1 MSLDMYRAQGY
12 GMRGLGFWFRLFE
25 GARARDMTCTSSRQ
39 ASHLCCHCPPTT
51 FQKRCERRTGSRG
64 SYADFTPPPRPHGPG
79 PVTTT
84 RGPKGRRAAA
94 AGALALLISDGW
106 AAQQASAGAA
116 ATALATTTSSLA
128 ATVSSLGEARGG
140 SPAACLS
147 ADSYPLKPSSKSR
160 A

>member
-1 MSLDMYRAQGY
+1 MPAV
-12 GMRGLGFWFRLFE
+12 
-25 GARARDMTCTSSRQ
+25 
-39 ASHLCCHCPPTT
+39 PT
-51 FQKRCERRTGSRG
+51 
-64 SYADFTPPPRPHGPG
+64 
-79 PVTTT
+79 
-84 RGPKGRRAAA
+84 GRRAAA

-147 ADSYPLKPSSKSR
+147 AEPGAYDSYPLKPSSKSR

>member
-1 MSLDMYRAQGY
+1 MHVLATSIAPVLPLSSNDLPKTLRTPN
-12 GMRGLGFWFRLFE
+12 RLA
-25 GARARDMTCTSSRQ
+25 GV
-39 ASHLCCHCPPTT
+39 L
-51 FQKRCERRTGSRG
+51 RRFH
-64 SYADFTPPPRPHGPG
+64 APRPHGPG